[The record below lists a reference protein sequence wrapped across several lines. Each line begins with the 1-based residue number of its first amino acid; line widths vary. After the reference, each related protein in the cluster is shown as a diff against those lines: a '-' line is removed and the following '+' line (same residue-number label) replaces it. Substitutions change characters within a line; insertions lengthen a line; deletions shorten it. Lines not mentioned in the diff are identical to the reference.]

1 MSENGDQSIVE
12 EPVASGSSANDDEN
26 PVASGSGANN
36 DEVLD
41 EKLLKLLGITDTQF
55 FASLTPAELSHFKS
69 NRQDVESSTL
79 LCTVCRSGPTVS
91 IEVNKM
97 DDDLSQCF
105 STWVTLSGVHDVQGP
120 IVPAL
125 NFGVHELR

>member
-41 EKLLKLLGITDTQF
+41 EKLLKLLGITDHQF
-55 FASLTPAELSHFKS
+55 FASLFPAELNHFRTH
-69 NRQDVESSTL
+69 RQDVESSTL
-79 LCTVCRSGPTVS
+79 LCTVCRRGPTVS
-91 IEVNKM
+91 IEVNT
-97 DDDLSQCF
+97 LLISQGF
-105 STWVTLSGVHDVQGP
+105 STWVTLRGYKWGS
-120 IVPAL
+120 
-125 NFGVHELR
+125 